1 MDFTTRTSVREKRS
15 GREREK
21 EGGEGER
28 EGEREGGE
36 GGEGEREGER
46 ERYVLLV
53 VDTSIHVC
61 V

>member
-1 MDFTTRTSVREKRS
+1 MEFTTRTSVREKQS
-15 GREREK
+15 GRERE
-21 EGGEGER
+21 R
-28 EGEREGGE
+28 E